1 MRPTLLTFS
10 YRSVLP
16 IVRCF
21 HPVRCLTQSWD
32 GQDTI
37 LYTLPPCQQSP
48 FWSSLKDHR
57 IKVLTKPLTD
67 GKRIKPKP
75 LSAQLWP
82 MVCRRG
88 PGCSFHFA
96 IGLEF
101 SLFVFCERGTIILK
115 DALVFATPR
124 CRPSCHGF
132 RLSILL
138 RYTSTTRLVH
148 SKHSHLSRHKN
159 ARTTMHAPIGHTPT
173 CVCRAHAI

>member
-1 MRPTLLTFS
+1 
-10 YRSVLP
+10 
-16 IVRCF
+16 
-21 HPVRCLTQSWD
+21 
-32 GQDTI
+32 
-37 LYTLPPCQQSP
+37 
-48 FWSSLKDHR
+48 
-57 IKVLTKPLTD
+57 
-67 GKRIKPKP
+67 
-75 LSAQLWP
+75 

-101 SLFVFCERGTIILK
+101 SLLVFCERGTIILK

-159 ARTTMHAPIGHTPT
+159 ARAQPCKHLSGTRQLA
-173 CVCRAHAI
+173 CVALMLSEFIFTGTLVDKTEKVLLLTDYFEENGTFHEDFFMDDVEVLYLSPKCPAHLPASQCQCLSPQDDQRHGCCTGVGVWFV